1 MLPAA
6 NFSVFFIQNICI
18 IMPDQSGFYVKDKN
32 AGKTA
37 RVMQSKNR
45 QGMLSIFALAWF
57 VL

>member
-1 MLPAA
+1 
-6 NFSVFFIQNICI
+6 
-18 IMPDQSGFYVKDKN
+18 MPDQFGFYVKDKN

-37 RVMQSKNR
+37 RAMQSKNR